1 LLIRSVL
8 NRFQSGDYD
17 WLLELLNEK
26 MISLLGAHNWD
37 HASKIVCRPLW
48 AQPRFLSLAGLLSRR
63 LWQSPEVTSPSMV
76 DDSVA
81 EMR

>member
-1 LLIRSVL
+1 LVICSVL

-17 WLLELLNEK
+17 WLLELVNDK
-26 MISLLGAHNWD
+26 MIGVLGAHNRD
-37 HASKIVCRPLW
+37 HASKIVCRLLW

-63 LWQSPEVTSPSMV
+63 LWQGSEVTSTSMV
-76 DDSVA
+76 DDRLA